1 MEPIKNQQKMNSTH
15 FWGGG
20 GSVEIIRGFSI
31 FFPRLNF
38 SNFSNSPKTFEKFP
52 NILKFNEDIEFNLED
67 LIIIQGVK

>member
-31 FFPRLNF
+31 FSPRLNF
-38 SNFSNSPKTFEKFP
+38 SNFPNSPKTFEKNP
-52 NILKFNEDIEFNLED
+52 NVF
-67 LIIIQGVK
+67 